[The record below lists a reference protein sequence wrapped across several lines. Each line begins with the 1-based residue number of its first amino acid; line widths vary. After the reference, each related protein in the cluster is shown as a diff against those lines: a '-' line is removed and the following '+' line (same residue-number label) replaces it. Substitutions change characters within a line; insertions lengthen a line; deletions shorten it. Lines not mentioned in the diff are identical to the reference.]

1 LKQVV
6 KDIFIILQHKE
17 KRKLWLLA
25 LMDSCISLLD
35 IIFLIGLLYVVNFY
49 TQPLHTISRG
59 RFSLKL
65 FDTHPVL
72 LITIFFLLF
81 ALKNVAGFTVS
92 KMQYRF
98 VYSVASRISRQN
110 LGQYLAGRFH
120 DYINT
125 DSSVAHRRIS
135 QEPIEFAHYV
145 LNGLQQ
151 LFSQMVLVIITV
163 AAVLIFNP
171 LLFPLLLLLLAPPV
185 FLVSFLMKRRLDAT
199 RWQVKKTSE
208 QTIQHLQ
215 EALAGFVESNIYRKH
230 DFFIGRYLRF
240 QERLNQYLSERLVIQ
255 NLPPRLIEAFAVF
268 GLLIL
273 VLINFFTEPGKS
285 IPLVTIGALMV
296 AAYKIIPGIVKITN
310 TAGQVKTYAFAATDL
325 AAIAL
330 LPGKQ
335 PCKDEAIECIG
346 FENVCFS
353 YADTNIFRSL
363 TFTIKRGDFVVV
375 SGISGKGKTTLINLL
390 LGFLTQDEGNICIN
404 GCKTDAVTRQRYWP
418 GIAYVKQQ
426 NFLLYA
432 SIIENI
438 TLEEDGHDIKKI
450 EEIAS
455 ITGIDTFTSLL
466 PGGLHAL
473 ITENGKN
480 FSGGQR
486 QRINFAR
493 ALYRNFDLLIL
504 DEPFNELDEPSEQQ
518 MLAQLQKI
526 AAQGK
531 MVVLITHNKNAL
543 SFCNKKILMDA
554 GE

>member
-1 LKQVV
+1 MRQVV
-6 KDIFIILQHKE
+6 KDIFIILQYRE

-25 LMDSCISLLD
+25 LADTCISLLD
-35 IIFLIGLLYVVNFY
+35 IIFLIALLYVINFY
-49 TQPLHTISRG
+49 IQPLHTIAAG
-59 RFSLKL
+59 HFSFNL
-65 FDTHPVL
+65 FDKHPVL
-72 LITIFFLLF
+72 LITLFFLLF
-81 ALKNVAGFTVS
+81 AVKNMAGFMIS

-110 LGQYLAGRFH
+110 LDQYLTGRFY

-145 LNGLQQ
+145 LNGVQQ
-151 LFSQMVLVIITV
+151 LFSQLVLVMVTI

-171 LLFPLLLLLLAPPV
+171 LLFPLLLILLAPPV
-185 FLVSFLMKRRLDAT
+185 FWVSFLMKRRLDAAS
-199 RWQVKKTSE
+199 RQAKRTSE

-215 EALAGFVESNIYRKH
+215 EALTGFVESNIYRKH

-240 QERLNQYLSERLVIQ
+240 QERLNHYLSERLIIQ

-273 VLINFFTEPGKS
+273 VLVNFFTEPGKS

-325 AAIAL
+325 AATTL
-330 LPGKQ
+330 LPGKRT
-335 PCKDEAIECIG
+335 CSNESIDSIC
-346 FENVCFS
+346 FDNVCFS
-353 YADTNIFRSL
+353 YPDAKIIRSL
-363 TFTIKRGDFVVV
+363 TFMIKRGDFAVVA
-375 SGISGKGKTTLINLL
+375 GISGKGKTTLINLL
-390 LGFLTQDEGNICIN
+390 LGFLTQDAGAVCVN
-404 GCKTDAVTRQRYWP
+404 GRQADAATRQGYWA

-426 NFLLYA
+426 NFMLHA
-432 SIIENI
+432 SIAENI
-438 TLEEDGHDIKKI
+438 TLQEDGYDHEKI
-450 EEIAS
+450 EEIAAL
-455 ITGIDTFTSLL
+455 TGVDAFTCLL
-466 PGGLHAL
+466 PGGLHSI

-504 DEPFNELDEPSEQQ
+504 DEPFSELDEQSELL
-518 MLAQLQKI
+518 MLRQLQKI

-531 MVVLITHNKNAL
+531 MVLLITHNKNAL
-543 SFCNKKILMDA
+543 SFCNKKILMNE

>member
-1 LKQVV
+1 LRQVV
-6 KDIFIILQHKE
+6 KDIFIILQYRE

-25 LMDSCISLLD
+25 LADTCISLLD
-35 IIFLIGLLYVVNFY
+35 IIFLIALLYVINFY
-49 TQPLHTISRG
+49 IQPLHTIAAGHLS
-59 RFSLKL
+59 FNL
-65 FDTHPVL
+65 FDKHPVL
-72 LITIFFLLF
+72 LITLFFLLF
-81 ALKNVAGFTVS
+81 AVKNMAGFMIS

-110 LGQYLAGRFH
+110 LDQYLTGRFY

-125 DSSVAHRRIS
+125 DSSVADRRIS

-145 LNGLQQ
+145 LNGVQQ
-151 LFSQMVLVIITV
+151 LFSQLVLVMVTI

-171 LLFPLLLLLLAPPV
+171 LLFPLLLILLAPPV
-185 FLVSFLMKRRLDAT
+185 FWVSFLMKRRLDAAS
-199 RWQVKKTSE
+199 RQAKRTSE

-215 EALAGFVESNIYRKH
+215 EALTGFVESNIYRKH

-240 QERLNQYLSERLVIQ
+240 QERLNHYLSERLIIQ

-273 VLINFFTEPGKS
+273 VLVNFFTEPGKS

-325 AAIAL
+325 AATTL
-330 LPGKQ
+330 LPGKRT
-335 PCKDEAIECIG
+335 CSNESIDSIC
-346 FENVCFS
+346 FDNVCFS
-353 YADTNIFRSL
+353 YPDAKIIRSL
-363 TFTIKRGDFVVV
+363 TFMIKRGDFAVVA
-375 SGISGKGKTTLINLL
+375 GISGKGKTTLVNLL
-390 LGFLTQDEGNICIN
+390 LGFLTQDAGVVCVN
-404 GCKTDAVTRQRYWP
+404 GRQADAATRQGYWA

-426 NFLLYA
+426 NFMLHA
-432 SIIENI
+432 SIAENI
-438 TLEEDGHDIKKI
+438 TLQEDGYDHEKI
-450 EEIAS
+450 EEIAAL
-455 ITGIDTFTSLL
+455 TGVDAFTCLL
-466 PGGLHAL
+466 PGGLHSI

-504 DEPFNELDEPSEQQ
+504 DEPFSELDEQSELL
-518 MLAQLQKI
+518 MLRQFQKI

-531 MVVLITHNKNAL
+531 MVLLITHNKNAL
-543 SFCNKKILMDA
+543 SFCNKKILMNE